1 MYGRCGSAYVVEDL
15 EPLPDAQKSLQVK
28 GSFDEFAKASS
39 LGLALLDLLDE
50 LETLFDEP
58 FHLCDIKP
66 EHFGISDQVSSI
78 ASTYF
83 SFRKISITRELP
95 GVALVNIS
103 NG

>member
-66 EHFGISDQVSSI
+66 EHFGISNQVSSLI
-78 ASTYF
+78 TYF
-83 SFRKISITRELP
+83 SFRKISIIGTSEQVQACP
-95 GVALVNIS
+95 
-103 NG
+103 